1 MKKNLFS
8 VIILVLLIVNI
19 VLTSVMMLS
28 VTSTNKKTAD
38 LVTKIAGAL
47 DMELAS
53 TAAGEEEQVSVSMED
68 TETYDIADA
77 ITIPLKKGADG
88 KDHYFMVTISLAMDK
103 KNDGYKTY
111 GETLSTK
118 ESLIKNEIINVI
130 GSYTL
135 EEIQADTDGVKAE
148 VLKQIQSLF
157 DSDFVYQIAFSDV
170 KYS

>member
-103 KNDGYKTY
+103 KNDGYN
-111 GETLSTK
+111 GNSGAD
-118 ESLIKNEIINVI
+118 N
-130 GSYTL
+130 
-135 EEIQADTDGVKAE
+135 QADLRGDNDFSAAE
-148 VLKQIQSLF
+148 AESF
-157 DSDFVYQIAFSDV
+157 DLG
-170 KYS
+170 KGRGE

>member
-1 MKKNLFS
+1 M
-8 VIILVLLIVNI
+8 
-19 VLTSVMMLS
+19 
-28 VTSTNKKTAD
+28 
-38 LVTKIAGAL
+38 
-47 DMELAS
+47 
-53 TAAGEEEQVSVSMED
+53 SVSMED

-157 DSDFVYQIAFSDV
+157 DSDFVYQVAFSDV